1 MVKLR
6 GAKARPGPMVVPH
19 KPDLTTALSWE
30 WDHTDVW
37 CLIQEIMDS
46 GTQDLVINGDEGST
60 AKIMLLLSHSTPQ
73 ITMLECQ

>member
-1 MVKLR
+1 
-6 GAKARPGPMVVPH
+6 
-19 KPDLTTALSWE
+19 
-30 WDHTDVW
+30 
-37 CLIQEIMDS
+37 MDS